1 MIDGTRKY
9 LSVHILYTKESLGKK
24 QSEWKQFDI
33 GRIHLQLTD
42 GPSVKWVIKKTILFC
57 IQIQRNIEAL
67 VQYIISS

>member
-1 MIDGTRKY
+1 MELGNT
-9 LSVHILYTKESLGKK
+9 SLYKGKFGKK

-57 IQIQRNIEAL
+57 IQIQQNIEAL

>member
-9 LSVHILYTKESLGKK
+9 IPLYKGKFGKK